1 METKAGIRLCFEHT
15 DKKTGIT
22 ADRKPVQGLRRV
34 SYYDQINRQ
43 NAGQPSLLSEI
54 RLCIP
59 LVSIF

>member
-15 DKKTGIT
+15 DKTGIT